1 MEVTMYD
8 FKNQLIKSTVASCL
22 LSLFHSVGKAAMSG
36 GHSEVVWRGIHGKVL
51 RPSANSHVSE
61 SSLT

>member
-22 LSLFHSVGKAAMSG
+22 LSLFYSVGKAAMSG
-36 GHSEVVWRGIHGKVL
+36 GHLEVLWRGIHGKDL